1 MTSLHA
7 DEALLTYYQFSH
19 DPFAP
24 RTPGFKFFPAQRKQV
39 LGQLHHLARYS
50 RLLLVVSGPLGSG
63 KTLLRQALVASS
75 NKQAVLCVV
84 VSARASA
91 RVDGLLRQI
100 ALGLGL
106 EYADERSIL
115 SRVEQLVAA
124 GQEVYLLV
132 DDAELLE
139 TTALDALLA
148 LAAGTV
154 VVRPRVFLFG
164 EPELV
169 TRLQSLAGGEE
180 RFHVL
185 RLNPYAL
192 DDTREYLAQRLEGA
206 GSDIGL
212 FSDEQVEAIHRDS
225 GGWPG
230 EINRF
235 ARELLH
241 EEMQFGHEEGGEDT
255 PGWALPKKHL
265 LALAAVVLAVVA
277 AWFIRGG
284 SEGEPP
290 AVALQPPSE
299 GSSAPVAEPASES
312 RPVLREPLAQAAS
325 EADVEDI
332 GVAGSAAVLAATS
345 AAALAPANSPA
356 PVKLAAHAPRVDSR
370 APAAVQPPPP
380 PPQSRSVTLPPP
392 VAARSVEI
400 PGPAPA
406 PRVAAKPV
414 PAPAIAAPATQTVA
428 KLAPAASVSQAAPK
442 PAPQPA
448 SVPQA
453 APKPAPQPALSPQAA
468 PKPAPQPAPAP
479 QAAPK
484 PAPQPAPVP
493 QAAPKPAPQSA
504 PVPQSAASRYT
515 LQVLGTRSE
524 SSAQSF
530 VRAQGAG
537 YRYFRKLHQGQPLF
551 VVTYGSF
558 ASRDEAQAAIQSLPA
573 SVQASKPWP
582 RTLASIQ
589 QEAGSR

>member
-75 NKQAVLCVV
+75 NKQSVLCVV

-106 EYADERSIL
+106 EHADEQSIL
-115 SRVEQLVAA
+115 GQVEQLAA
-124 GQEVYLLV
+124 TGQELYLLV

-139 TTALDALLA
+139 TAALDALLA
-148 LAAGTV
+148 LAAGTAMG
-154 VVRPRVFLFG
+154 RSHVFLFG

-169 TRLQSLAGGEE
+169 ARLQSLADGEE

-192 DDTREYLAQRLEGA
+192 NDTREYLALRLEGA
-206 GSDIGL
+206 GSDIGV
-212 FSDEQVEAIHRDS
+212 FSDEQIEAIHRES

-230 EINRF
+230 EVNRI

-241 EEMQFGHEEGGEDT
+241 EEMQSGYAEDDDSL
-255 PGWALPKKHL
+255 GLILPKKHL
-265 LALAAVVLAVVA
+265 LALAVVAVAVAA
-277 AWFIRGG
+277 AWFMRGG
-284 SEGEPP
+284 AEGEAPV
-290 AVALQPPSE
+290 VAQQSLAEAP
-299 GSSAPVAEPASES
+299 SAPVAEPADAVPSQSVADETQ
-312 RPVLREPLAQAAS
+312 PVLREPLAQAAS
-325 EADVEDI
+325 EADVADVGI
-332 GVAGSAAVLAATS
+332 AGPAAVVAATTT
-345 AAALAPANSPA
+345 AALAPSTQAQAPVAPSVPA
-356 PVKLAAHAPRVDSR
+356 PKPALR
-370 APAAVQPPPP
+370 APAVVQPAS
-380 PPQSRSVTLPPP
+380 QSQSQPRSASQSPTAAKPVTPS
-392 VAARSVEI
+392 A
-400 PGPAPA
+400 PAPA
-406 PRVAAKPV
+406 PRVVAKPV
-414 PAPAIAAPATQTVA
+414 A
-428 KLAPAASVSQAAPK
+428 
-442 PAPQPA
+442 
-448 SVPQA
+448 
-453 APKPAPQPALSPQAA
+453 
-468 PKPAPQPAPAP
+468 PAPAP
-479 QAAPK
+479 AAPAAPVAAK
-484 PAPQPAPVP
+484 PAPAAGAPASRPPAAAQSGAPVGEGRA
-493 QAAPKPAPQSA
+493 Q
-504 PVPQSAASRYT
+504 AASRYT

-524 SSAQSF
+524 SSAKTF

-558 ASRDEAQAAIQSLPA
+558 ASRAEAQAAIKTLPTT
-573 SVQASKPWP
+573 VQASKPWP
-582 RTLASIQ
+582 RTFASIQ
-589 QEAGSR
+589 QEAGVR

>member
-106 EYADERSIL
+106 EHADERSIL
-115 SRVEQLVAA
+115 ARVEQLVAA

-139 TTALDALLA
+139 TAALDALLA

-154 VVRPRVFLFG
+154 VARPRVFLFG

-212 FSDEQVEAIHRDS
+212 LSDEQVEAIHRDS

-230 EINRF
+230 EINRL

-299 GSSAPVAEPASES
+299 GPSAPVAEPAGES

-345 AAALAPANSPA
+345 AAALAPANPAPA

-370 APAAVQPPPP
+370 APAAVQPAPPS
-380 PPQSRSVTLPPP
+380 QSRAVTLPPP

-400 PGPAPA
+400 PVPAPA
-406 PRVAAKPV
+406 SRTAAKPV
-414 PAPAIAAPATQTVA
+414 PAPAITAPAPQTVA

-448 SVPQA
+448 PVFQA
-453 APKPAPQPALSPQAA
+453 T
-468 PKPAPQPAPAP
+468 
-479 QAAPK
+479 PK

-493 QAAPKPAPQSA
+493 QAAPKSAPQSA
-504 PVPQSAASRYT
+504 PVPQPAAVQAASRYT

-530 VRAQGAG
+530 VRTQGAG

-558 ASRDEAQAAIQSLPA
+558 ASRDEAQAAIKNLPA

-589 QEAGSR
+589 QEAGAR

>member
-75 NKQAVLCVV
+75 NKQSVLCVV

-106 EYADERSIL
+106 GHADEQSIL
-115 SRVEQLVAA
+115 GQVEQLAA
-124 GQEVYLLV
+124 TGQELYLLV

-139 TTALDALLA
+139 TAALDALLA
-148 LAAGTV
+148 LAAGTAMG
-154 VVRPRVFLFG
+154 RPHVFLFG

-169 TRLQSLAGGEE
+169 ARLQSLADGEE

-192 DDTREYLAQRLEGA
+192 NDTREYLALRLEGA
-206 GSDIGL
+206 GSDIGV
-212 FSDEQVEAIHRDS
+212 FSDEQIEAIHHES

-230 EINRF
+230 EVNRL

-241 EEMQFGHEEGGEDT
+241 EEMQSGYAEDDDS
-255 PGWALPKKHL
+255 PGLILPKKHL
-265 LALAAVVLAVVA
+265 LALAVVAVAVAA
-277 AWFIRGG
+277 AWFVRGG
-284 SEGEPP
+284 AEDEAPV
-290 AVALQPPSE
+290 VAQQSLAEAP
-299 GSSAPVAEPASES
+299 SAPAAEPADVVPSQSVADEIQ
-312 RPVLREPLAQAAS
+312 PVLREPLAQAAS
-325 EADVEDI
+325 EADVADVGI
-332 GVAGSAAVLAATS
+332 AGPAAVVAATTT
-345 AAALAPANSPA
+345 AALAPSTQAPVAPSAPA
-356 PVKLAAHAPRVDSR
+356 PKPALR
-370 APAAVQPPPP
+370 APAVVQSAPAPQPKPAVQSPAAVAKPVSPPA
-380 PPQSRSVTLPPP
+380 Q
-392 VAARSVEI
+392 
-400 PGPAPA
+400 PAPA
-406 PRVAAKPV
+406 PRVVAKPVAPV
-414 PAPAIAAPATQTVA
+414 PAPAASAAPVAAKPAPAT
-428 KLAPAASVSQAAPK
+428 PPSQVAPK

-448 SVPQA
+448 A
-453 APKPAPQPALSPQAA
+453 AVQ
-468 PKPAPQPAPAP
+468 
-479 QAAPK
+479 
-484 PAPQPAPVP
+484 
-493 QAAPKPAPQSA
+493 
-504 PVPQSAASRYT
+504 AASRYT

-524 SSAQSF
+524 SSARAF

-558 ASRDEAQAAIQSLPA
+558 ASRAEAQAAIKTLPA
-573 SVQASKPWP
+573 AVQSSKPWP
-582 RTLASIQ
+582 RTFASIQ
-589 QEAGSR
+589 QEAGVR

>member
-75 NKQAVLCVV
+75 NKQSVLCVV

-106 EYADERSIL
+106 EHADEQSIL
-115 SRVEQLVAA
+115 GQVEQLAA
-124 GQEVYLLV
+124 TGQELYLLV

-139 TTALDALLA
+139 TAALDALLA
-148 LAAGTV
+148 LAAGTAMG
-154 VVRPRVFLFG
+154 RPHVFLFG

-169 TRLQSLAGGEE
+169 ARLQSLADGEE

-192 DDTREYLAQRLEGA
+192 NDTREYLALRLEGA
-206 GSDIGL
+206 GSDIGV
-212 FSDEQVEAIHRDS
+212 FSDEQIEAIHRES

-230 EINRF
+230 EVNRI

-241 EEMQFGHEEGGEDT
+241 EEMQSGYAEDDDS
-255 PGWALPKKHL
+255 PGLILPKKHL
-265 LALAAVVLAVVA
+265 LALAVVAVAVAA
-277 AWFIRGG
+277 AWFMRGG
-284 SEGEPP
+284 AEGEAPV
-290 AVALQPPSE
+290 VAQQSLAEAP
-299 GSSAPVAEPASES
+299 SAPLAEPADAVPSQSVADETQ
-312 RPVLREPLAQAAS
+312 PVLREPLAQAAS
-325 EADVEDI
+325 EADVADVGI
-332 GVAGSAAVLAATS
+332 AGPAAVVAATTT
-345 AAALAPANSPA
+345 AALAPSTQTQAPVAPSVPA
-356 PVKLAAHAPRVDSR
+356 PKPALR
-370 APAAVQPPPP
+370 APAVVQPAS
-380 PPQSRSVTLPPP
+380 QSQSQPRSASQSPTAAKPVTPS
-392 VAARSVEI
+392 A
-400 PGPAPA
+400 PAPA
-406 PRVAAKPV
+406 PRVVAKPV
-414 PAPAIAAPATQTVA
+414 A
-428 KLAPAASVSQAAPK
+428 
-442 PAPQPA
+442 
-448 SVPQA
+448 
-453 APKPAPQPALSPQAA
+453 
-468 PKPAPQPAPAP
+468 PAPAP
-479 QAAPK
+479 AAPAAPVAAK
-484 PAPQPAPVP
+484 PAPAAGAPASRPPAAAQSGAPVGEGRA
-493 QAAPKPAPQSA
+493 Q
-504 PVPQSAASRYT
+504 AASRYT

-524 SSAQSF
+524 SSAKAF

-558 ASRDEAQAAIQSLPA
+558 ASRAEAQAAIKTLPTT
-573 SVQASKPWP
+573 VQASKPWP
-582 RTLASIQ
+582 RTFASIQ
-589 QEAGSR
+589 QEAGVR

>member
-75 NKQAVLCVV
+75 NKQSVLCVV

-106 EYADERSIL
+106 GHADEQSIL
-115 SRVEQLVAA
+115 GQVEQLAA
-124 GQEVYLLV
+124 TGQELYLLV

-139 TTALDALLA
+139 TAALDALLA
-148 LAAGTV
+148 LAAGTAMG
-154 VVRPRVFLFG
+154 RPHVFLFG

-169 TRLQSLAGGEE
+169 ARLQSLADGEE

-192 DDTREYLAQRLEGA
+192 NDTREYLALRLEGA
-206 GSDIGL
+206 GSDIGV
-212 FSDEQVEAIHRDS
+212 FSDEQIEAIHRES

-230 EINRF
+230 EVNRL

-241 EEMQFGHEEGGEDT
+241 EEMQSGYAEDDDS
-255 PGWALPKKHL
+255 PGLILPKKHL
-265 LALAAVVLAVVA
+265 LALAVVAVAVAA
-277 AWFIRGG
+277 AWFVRGG
-284 SEGEPP
+284 AEGEAPV
-290 AVALQPPSE
+290 VAQQSLAEAP
-299 GSSAPVAEPASES
+299 SAPAAELADAVPSQSVADEIQ
-312 RPVLREPLAQAAS
+312 PVLREPLAQAAS
-325 EADVEDI
+325 EADVADVGI
-332 GVAGSAAVLAATS
+332 AGPAAVVAATTT
-345 AAALAPANSPA
+345 AALAPSTQAPVAPSAPA
-356 PVKLAAHAPRVDSR
+356 PKPALR
-370 APAAVQPPPP
+370 APAVVQPASQ
-380 PPQSRSVTLPPP
+380 PQPRSASQSPTAAKPVTPS
-392 VAARSVEI
+392 A
-400 PGPAPA
+400 PAPA
-406 PRVAAKPV
+406 PRVVAKPAPAPAAVAPSQQVAAKP
-414 PAPAIAAPATQTVA
+414 
-428 KLAPAASVSQAAPK
+428 APAAAVPT
-442 PAPQPA
+442 
-448 SVPQA
+448 PQA
-453 APKPAPQPALSPQAA
+453 APKPALQPAAVQAG
-468 PKPAPQPAPAP
+468 
-479 QAAPK
+479 
-484 PAPQPAPVP
+484 APVGGARA
-493 QAAPKPAPQSA
+493 Q
-504 PVPQSAASRYT
+504 AASRYT

-524 SSAQSF
+524 SSAKAF

-558 ASRDEAQAAIQSLPA
+558 ASRAEAQAAIKTLPA
-573 SVQASKPWP
+573 AVQSSKPWP
-582 RTLASIQ
+582 RTFASIQ
-589 QEAGSR
+589 QEAGVR

>member
-75 NKQAVLCVV
+75 NKQSVLCVV

-106 EYADERSIL
+106 EHADEQSIL
-115 SRVEQLVAA
+115 GQVEQLAA
-124 GQEVYLLV
+124 TGQELYLLV

-139 TTALDALLA
+139 TAALDALLA
-148 LAAGTV
+148 LAAGTAMG
-154 VVRPRVFLFG
+154 RPHVFLFG

-169 TRLQSLAGGEE
+169 ARLQSLADGEE

-192 DDTREYLAQRLEGA
+192 NDTREYLALRLEGA
-206 GSDIGL
+206 GSDIGV
-212 FSDEQVEAIHRDS
+212 FSDEQIEAIHRES

-230 EINRF
+230 EVNRI

-241 EEMQFGHEEGGEDT
+241 EEMQSGYAEDDDS
-255 PGWALPKKHL
+255 PGLILPKKHL
-265 LALAAVVLAVVA
+265 LALAVVAVAVAA
-277 AWFIRGG
+277 AWFMRGG
-284 SEGEPP
+284 TEGEAPV
-290 AVALQPPSE
+290 VAQQSLAEAP
-299 GSSAPVAEPASES
+299 SAPLAEPADAVPSQSVADETQ
-312 RPVLREPLAQAAS
+312 PVLREPLAQAAS
-325 EADVEDI
+325 EADVADVGI
-332 GVAGSAAVLAATS
+332 AGPAAVVAATTT
-345 AAALAPANSPA
+345 AALAPSTQAQAPVAPSVPA
-356 PVKLAAHAPRVDSR
+356 PKPALR
-370 APAAVQPPPP
+370 APAVVQPASQSQSPPRSAS
-380 PPQSRSVTLPPP
+380 QSPTAAKPVTPS
-392 VAARSVEI
+392 A
-400 PGPAPA
+400 PAPA
-406 PRVAAKPV
+406 PRVVAKPV
-414 PAPAIAAPATQTVA
+414 A
-428 KLAPAASVSQAAPK
+428 
-442 PAPQPA
+442 
-448 SVPQA
+448 
-453 APKPAPQPALSPQAA
+453 
-468 PKPAPQPAPAP
+468 PAPAP
-479 QAAPK
+479 AAPAAPVAAK
-484 PAPQPAPVP
+484 PAPAAGAPASRPPAAAQSGAPVGEGRA
-493 QAAPKPAPQSA
+493 Q
-504 PVPQSAASRYT
+504 AASRYT

-524 SSAQSF
+524 SSAKAF

-558 ASRDEAQAAIQSLPA
+558 ASRAEAQAAIKTLPTT
-573 SVQASKPWP
+573 VQASKPWP
-582 RTLASIQ
+582 RTFASIQ
-589 QEAGSR
+589 QEAGVR

>member
-7 DEALLTYYQFSH
+7 DEAFLTYYQFSH

-75 NKQAVLCVV
+75 NKQTVLCVV

-106 EYADERSIL
+106 EHADEQSIL
-115 SRVEQLVAA
+115 EYVEQLAA
-124 GQEVYLLV
+124 TGQEVYLLV

-139 TTALDALLA
+139 TAALDALLA
-148 LAAGTV
+148 LAAGTAMG
-154 VVRPRVFLFG
+154 RPHVFLFG

-169 TRLQSLAGGEE
+169 TRLQSLADGDEE

-185 RLNPYAL
+185 RLNPYTL
-192 DDTREYLAQRLEGA
+192 KDTYEYLAQRLEGA

-230 EINRF
+230 EINRL
-235 ARELLH
+235 ARELLY
-241 EEMQFGHEEGGEDT
+241 EEMQFGDEEDSEDA
-255 PGWALPKKHL
+255 PGLVLPKKHL
-265 LALAAVVLAVVA
+265 LALAVVALALGA
-277 AWFIRGG
+277 AWFIHGG
-284 SEGEPP
+284 SKDEAPTVARQPQSEEPDRL
-290 AVALQPPSE
+290 AV
-299 GSSAPVAEPASES
+299 EPAGVIPSQSVVGEI
-312 RPVLREPLAQAAS
+312 RPVLREPLAQAAG
-325 EADVEDI
+325 EVDAEDI
-332 GVAGSAAVLAATS
+332 GIAGPAAVQTATLG
-345 AAALAPANSPA
+345 AALAPPVRALVEPSANVPKPES
-356 PVKLAAHAPRVDSR
+356 K
-370 APAAVQPPPP
+370 APATI
-380 PPQSRSVTLPPP
+380 R
-392 VAARSVEI
+392 
-400 PGPAPA
+400 PAPA
-406 PRVAAKPV
+406 PPPRT
-414 PAPAIAAPATQTVA
+414 AP
-428 KLAPAASVSQAAPK
+428 
-442 PAPQPA
+442 
-448 SVPQA
+448 
-453 APKPAPQPALSPQAA
+453 SPQAA
-468 PKPAPQPAPAP
+468 VKPAATPAPAP
-479 QAAPK
+479 VPRVVTKPASTPAAAPAPQVVAK
-484 PAPQPAPVP
+484 PAPTAV
-493 QAAPKPAPQSA
+493 ARAPQPTA
-504 PVPQSAASRYT
+504 AQAGVPAGSDWYRAQAASRYA

-558 ASRDEAQAAIQSLPA
+558 ASRAEAQAAIKSLPA

-582 RTLASIQ
+582 RTFSSIQ
-589 QEAGSR
+589 QEAGVR